1 MTTIKFHANALAG
14 TTLTLRKINASRI
27 VRKLGMLPGRMKMG
41 TAFVTTDFT
50 LKFIKI
56 PPQSSTTTSIRI

>member
-14 TTLTLRKINASRI
+14 TTLTLRKINASRT